1 MATKRIY
8 RVRFNLGLGENY
20 MKWQITN
27 TVSNSVEYI
36 EPSQISLILINAK
49 LRNQPATANKIFNGD
64 NKSVCAW
71 ISCESVFIGKPTE
84 ADNKTQVR
92 YNPRIAPNW
101 LMDNSIVDNKV
112 FDTLLTFNRSIYV

>member
-8 RVRFNLGLGENY
+8 RVRFNLGLGVNY

-27 TVSNSVEYI
+27 TLNNAVEYI
-36 EPSQISLILINAK
+36 EPSQISLILCNAK
-49 LRNQPATANKIFNGD
+49 LRNQQATANKIFNGD

-71 ISCESVFIGKPTE
+71 IACESVLIGRPTE
-84 ADNKTQVR
+84 TDNKTQIR

-101 LMDNSIVDNKV
+101 MLDNSIVDNKV
-112 FDTLLTFNRSIYV
+112 FDTLLTSNRSIYV